1 MSAPLQPTSVATTLP
16 TVVQPQPIIG
26 QIPPPLGAAPPI
38 GAAIP
43 TPAIPNTPGQ
53 IPPFSGAVPTN
64 GLYTA
69 PPPMVGQPQPGIIP
83 PQFKFIQGPPKQPK
97 NPPPTTPRRTLYVHN
112 LNEKIKLDVMK
123 KSLEAIFSPFGE
135 ILEISIKKNLKMR
148 GQAFVVM
155 KDVESATRA
164 MNVINGFAFYNKLLD
179 IQYARID
186 SDIIAK
192 MEGTYEQ
199 QKRKREEEKERRLKE
214 AKKPKE
220 TPAVAPAVVPVVYE
234 VPNNILFIQNLP
246 SDVTKQSVSSLFQ
259 QYPGFKE
266 VRLVPG
272 KKDLAFIEY
281 ETEQQAGIAK
291 QSLNGYQ
298 MSESNAIKVSFAK
311 K

>member
-1 MSAPLQPTSVATTLP
+1 MSAPAQAAPVTTP
-16 TVVQPQPIIG
+16 VQMGVPPQPMMG
-26 QIPPPLGAAPPI
+26 QMPP
-38 GAAIP
+38 
-43 TPAIPNTPGQ
+43 Q
-53 IPPFSGAVPTN
+53 MGAVVPPAGVPNAAAGATPFAGN
-64 GLYTA
+64 VPPYA
-69 PPPMVGQPQPGIIP
+69 APPMVGQPQPGNPMIVP
-83 PQFKFIQGPPKQPK
+83 PQFKFVTGPPKQPK

-112 LNEKIKLDVMK
+112 LNERIKLDVMK

-135 ILEISIKKNLKMR
+135 ILEISIKKNLRMR

-164 MNVINGFAFYNKLLD
+164 LNVIQGFPFYNKLLD

-199 QKRKREEEKERRLKE
+199 QKRKREEEREIRLQE
-214 AKKPKE
+214 AKKQKE
-220 TPAVAPAVVPVVYE
+220 TPAVQPAVVPVVYE
-234 VPNNILFIQNLP
+234 IPNNILFIQNLP
-246 SDVTKQSVSSLFQ
+246 EDVTKQSVSSLFQ

-281 ETEQQAGIAK
+281 ETEQQAAIAK

>member
-1 MSAPLQPTSVATTLP
+1 MSAPAQAAPVTTP
-16 TVVQPQPIIG
+16 VQMGVQTQPIIG
-26 QIPPPLGAAPPI
+26 QVPPQMGAVIPPAVPNAAAGAPPFT
-38 GAAIP
+38 G
-43 TPAIPNTPGQ
+43 TV
-53 IPPFSGAVPTN
+53 PPN
-64 GLYTA
+64 GLYA
-69 PPPMVGQPQPGIIP
+69 APPMVGQPQPGNAMFVP
-83 PQFKFIQGPPKQPK
+83 PQFKFVQGPPKQPK

-112 LNEKIKLDVMK
+112 LNERIKLDVMK

-135 ILEISIKKNLKMR
+135 ILEINIKKNLRMR

-164 MNVINGFAFYNKLLD
+164 LNVIQGFPFYNKLLD

-220 TPAVAPAVVPVVYE
+220 TPAAQPAAVPIVYE
-234 VPNNILFIQNLP
+234 IPNNILFIQNLP
-246 SDVTKQSVSSLFQ
+246 EDVTKQSVSQLFQ

-291 QSLNGYQ
+291 QSLNGYL
-298 MSESNAIKVSFAK
+298 MSESNPIKVSFAK

>member
-1 MSAPLQPTSVATTLP
+1 MATPAQTAQTATPIPTGVP
-16 TVVQPQPIIG
+16 PQPILG
-26 QIPPPLGAAPPI
+26 QIPPMGAALPSTVGANPPAV
-38 GAAIP
+38 GGP
-43 TPAIPNTPGQ
+43 YPGVVPPYTSPAIVNQT
-53 IPPFSGAVPTN
+53 
-64 GLYTA
+64 
-69 PPPMVGQPQPGIIP
+69 PQPGNPMFP
-83 PQFKFIQGPPKQPK
+83 PQQFKFVQGPPKQPK

-135 ILEISIKKNLKMR
+135 ILEINIKKNLKMR

-164 MNVINGFAFYNKLLD
+164 LNVIQGFAFYNKLLD

-199 QKRKREEEKERRLKE
+199 QKRKREEEKERKLKE

-220 TPAVAPAVVPVVYE
+220 APAVKPTIAPIVYE
-234 VPNNILFIQNLP
+234 IPNNILFIQNLP

-272 KKDLAFIEY
+272 KKDIAFIEY

-298 MSESNAIKVSFAK
+298 ISESNAIK
-311 K
+311 

>member
-1 MSAPLQPTSVATTLP
+1 MSAPAQAAPAITPIPAGVP
-16 TVVQPQPIIG
+16 PQPIIG
-26 QIPPPLGAAPPI
+26 QIPPQMGTAMPSPAATNPPVVGAPFP
-38 GAAIP
+38 GVV
-43 TPAIPNTPGQ
+43 PA
-53 IPPFSGAVPTN
+53 N

-69 PPPMVGQPQPGIIP
+69 PPPMVGQPSQPGNPMFVP

-135 ILEISIKKNLKMR
+135 ILEISIKKNFKMR
-148 GQAFVVM
+148 GQAFIVM

-164 MNVINGFAFYNKLLD
+164 LNVIQGFAFYNKLLD

-192 MEGTYEQ
+192 MEGRYEQ
-199 QKRKREEEKERRLKE
+199 QKRKREEEKERKLKE

-220 TPAVAPAVVPVVYE
+220 TPVVKPAVVPIVYE
-234 VPNNILFIQNLP
+234 IPNNILFIQNLP
-246 SDVTKQSVSSLFQ
+246 SDATTQSLSSLFQ

-272 KKDLAFIEY
+272 KKDIAFIEY

-291 QSLNGYQ
+291 QALNGYQ
-298 MSESNAIKVSFAK
+298 MSESNAIKVTFAK

>member
-1 MSAPLQPTSVATTLP
+1 MSAPAQSTPSATP
-16 TVVQPQPIIG
+16 IPNGIPPQPMLN
-26 QIPPPLGAAPPI
+26 Q
-38 GAAIP
+38 IP
-43 TPAIPNTPGQ
+43 TPIGTALPSPAVPNTPPVNTPFGGV
-53 IPPFSGAVPTN
+53 IPPN
-64 GLYTA
+64 GLYPT
-69 PPPMVGQPQPGIIP
+69 PPIAGQPQPGNPLFVP

-135 ILEISIKKNLKMR
+135 ILEINIKKNLKMR

-164 MNVINGFAFYNKLLD
+164 LNVIQGFAFYNKLLD

-220 TPAVAPAVVPVVYE
+220 SPEVKPQVVVPIVYE

-246 SDVTKQSVSSLFQ
+246 SDVTKQSVSLLFQ

-291 QSLNGYQ
+291 QALNGYQ
-298 MSESNAIKVSFAK
+298 MSETNAIKVSFAK

>member
-1 MSAPLQPTSVATTLP
+1 MSAPAQTAPITTPVAMGVP
-16 TVVQPQPIIG
+16 PQPIMG
-26 QIPPPLGAAPPI
+26 QIPPPI

-43 TPAIPNTPGQ
+43 AAVPNVTAA
-53 IPPFSGAVPTN
+53 GAVPSN
-64 GLYTA
+64 GLYSTS
-69 PPPMVGQPQPGIIP
+69 PLVGQPPQPGSAAFVP

-112 LNEKIKLDVMK
+112 LNERIKLDVMK

-135 ILEISIKKNLKMR
+135 ILEISIKKNLRMR

-164 MNVINGFAFYNKLLD
+164 LNVIQGFPFYNKLLD

-192 MEGTYEQ
+192 MEGNYEQ

-220 TPAVAPAVVPVVYE
+220 TPVVQPAVAPVVYE
-234 VPNNILFIQNLP
+234 IPNNILFIQNLP
-246 SDVTKQSVSSLFQ
+246 SDATKQSVSLLFQ

-281 ETEQQAGIAK
+281 DNEQYAAIAK
-291 QSLNGYQ
+291 QNLNGYQ

>member
-1 MSAPLQPTSVATTLP
+1 MSTSAQTAPIATPVPMGVT
-16 TVVQPQPIIG
+16 PQPIIG
-26 QIPPPLGAAPPI
+26 QMPVSNVAAV
-38 GAAIP
+38 P
-43 TPAIPNTPGQ
+43 TVPAGT
-53 IPPFSGAVPTN
+53 VPTN
-64 GLYTA
+64 GLYTT
-69 PPPMVGQPQPGIIP
+69 PPLVGQPQPANTAFVP

-112 LNEKIKLDVMK
+112 LNERIKLDVMK

-135 ILEISIKKNLKMR
+135 ILEINLKKNLKMR
-148 GQAFVVM
+148 GQAFIVM

-164 MNVINGFAFYNKLLD
+164 LNVIQGFPFYNKLLD

-192 MEGTYEQ
+192 MEGNYEQ
-199 QKRKREEEKERRLKE
+199 QKRKREEDKERRLKE

-220 TPAVAPAVVPVVYE
+220 TPVVQPAVTPVIYE
-234 VPNNILFIQNLP
+234 IPNNILFIQNLP
-246 SDVTKQSVSSLFQ
+246 SDATKQSVSLLFQ

-281 ETEQQAGIAK
+281 DNEQYAAIAK
-291 QSLNGYQ
+291 QNLNGYQ
-298 MSESNAIKVSFAK
+298 MSETNAIKVTFAK

>member
-1 MSAPLQPTSVATTLP
+1 MSATTQAAPVAAPVQMGVPPQPMLVQMPPQIGAP
-16 TVVQPQPIIG
+16 TVVPN
-26 QIPPPLGAAPPI
+26 AASTAPPF
-38 GAAIP
+38 A
-43 TPAIPNTPGQ
+43 
-53 IPPFSGAVPTN
+53 GAVPP
-64 GLYTA
+64 YPA
-69 PPPMVGQPQPGIIP
+69 PQMVGQPQPDNAMFTPP
-83 PQFKFIQGPPKQPK
+83 PQFKFVQGPPKQPK

-112 LNEKIKLDVMK
+112 LNERIKLDVMK

-135 ILEISIKKNLKMR
+135 ILEINIKKNLRMR

-164 MNVINGFAFYNKLLD
+164 LNVIQGFPFYNKLLD

-220 TPAVAPAVVPVVYE
+220 APVVQPSVVPIVYE
-234 VPNNILFIQNLP
+234 IPNNILFIQNLP
-246 SDVTKQSVSSLFQ
+246 EDVTKQSVSSLFQ

-291 QSLNGYQ
+291 QILNGYQ